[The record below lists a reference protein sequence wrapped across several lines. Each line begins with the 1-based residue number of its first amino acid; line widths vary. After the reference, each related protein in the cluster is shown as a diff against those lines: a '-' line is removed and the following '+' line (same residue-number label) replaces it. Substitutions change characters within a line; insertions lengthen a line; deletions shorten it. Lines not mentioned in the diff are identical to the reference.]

1 MGTTSVVA
9 MERPE
14 RPGAPGTLA
23 DAVVERSGSGAEVVL
38 APVGVAQLD
47 ELWGLFADVVARGDG
62 FPQQPPLTRAGF
74 EDVWVRPVTVVV
86 GATVEGRLAGAYY
99 LKPNG
104 PGLAAHIANAGY
116 VVDRRRR
123 GGGIGRLLVA
133 DSVLRAPLAGFD
145 AVQFNFVFASNPA
158 RAMYEELGWRQIGRI
173 PDAVA
178 RPGRPVEDAIIYWRR
193 VAGEG
198 PA

>member
-1 MGTTSVVA
+1 MGPASVA
-9 MERPE
+9 TMES
-14 RPGAPGTLA
+14 LV
-23 DAVVERSGSGAEVVL
+23 DAAVERTRAGAEVVL
-38 APVGVAQLD
+38 APVDSGPMD
-47 ELWGLFADVVARGDG
+47 ELWWLFADVVARGDG
-62 FPQQPPLTRAGF
+62 YPQVPPLTRAAF

-86 GATVEGRLAGAYY
+86 GATVDGHLAGAYY

-104 PGLAAHIANAGY
+104 PGLGAHIANAGY

-133 DSVLRAPLAGFD
+133 DSVARARLAGFD

-158 RAMYEELGWRQIGRI
+158 RAMYEELGWREVGRI

-178 RPGRPVEDAIIYWRR
+178 RPGRPVEDAIIYWRGVGR
-193 VAGEG
+193 PDPGG